1 MLARIAAD
9 LTLIVHAAFV
19 AAVVLG
25 GLAWLWWRWA
35 PWLHLPI
42 AAWGAWVEI
51 AGRICPLTTLENRL
65 LEAAGAAGYSGS
77 FIEHYLL
84 SALYP
89 SGLTRTTQLVLGAG
103 VIVINV
109 GIYAWVWRRRR
120 TASCPTRSD

>member
-19 AAVVLG
+19 AAWCSAGSPGCG
-25 GLAWLWWRWA
+25 GGGR

-65 LEAAGAAGYSGS
+65 LEAAGAAGYSGG

-89 SGLTRTTQLVLGAG
+89 SGLTRNTQLVLGAG

-109 GIYAWVWRRRR
+109 WHLRWVWRRRR